1 MYIDPIKPPI
11 TTRIP
16 NDIEAK
22 GTFMYADPDSAKAER
37 TMEIRFKKIQDDALL
52 QLKEDEDRV
61 QAIDNWGKGKS
72 KMSK

>member
-1 MYIDPIKPPI
+1 
-11 TTRIP
+11 
-16 NDIEAK
+16 
-22 GTFMYADPDSAKAER
+22 MYADPDSAKAER